1 MCCYILHFEVC
12 VQLVAMNFDSYLQHE
27 HANSFG
33 LRGMQV
39 PPLAELLPLAAA
51 GAVVE
56 MLLACRH
63 DTHLAVGGHLEALA
77 ASMV

>member
-1 MCCYILHFEVC
+1 MLCYILHLEECAQF
-12 VQLVAMNFDSYLQHE
+12 VAVNFDSYLQHE
-27 HANSFG
+27 HADSFG

-56 MLLACRH
+56 MLLA
-63 DTHLAVGGHLEALA
+63 
-77 ASMV
+77 